1 MNDNLIT
8 EIIDLNKVKANLL
21 ELQKMWEQLIT
32 TLAAKSGKDLK
43 FDNLA
48 QNLKTITTAE
58 TELSKAKQ
66 ASLEVDGKKVKIT
79 AEIIG
84 NYEKYSKEEQ
94 KIIENEIKRK
104 AQVSET
110 NKLLKDKFTNEQDLV
125 KVLQRET
132 KSIADLDKQN
142 KDLQRIQQKLNLT
155 TKEGL
160 DANAK
165 INTQIEK
172 NKETTKE
179 YTNVLDKQKRNIG
192 NYKSATEGATG
203 ATGKLGASFAAAA
216 VGIGIAIAAA
226 RKFTRYIKDIVSTF
240 AEFDQTQ
247 RKLQVI
253 SGATAKEMD
262 NLRNSAKKI
271 GATTE
276 KTAQEVSLLQL
287 NLAKLG
293 FTANEID
300 KTTASIVGLSIA
312 TGEDLAQSAT
322 TVAGILNAFNLD
334 ASESARV
341 ADIMSSSFSKSAL
354 DLNKFKDGMSK
365 FAPVAEQLDWS
376 IEKTTAYLGVL
387 ADANIDAGTASAQL
401 RNVMLI
407 LNQEGISLEEAL
419 EKLSGS
425 TNLLADANEMFGK
438 RAAPVVAVLAENQ
451 KKAKELEQTFLDASG
466 SAEAMANM
474 MADTLYGDIK
484 KAESSIEG
492 LKISIGE
499 SENEGL
505 RGAIQGFTSTVDKIS
520 EEGTIV
526 DIFNAIKEP
535 AKSLRDAFDPLVKL
549 FGKAGIEID
558 ALGIVLKVITF
569 VFNTFGL
576 LLKVIA
582 GYISAVVNTIVG
594 LYEIFND
601 IKKLKF
607 QDVLNVINKAI
618 VSLLSPITNLIGM
631 TDGLKKFFGVQ
642 RDEIKL
648 TAEEYEKLN
657 ILSGN
662 YIQNVKDAA
671 KEQVELNK
679 ITKENAEILDEQNKA
694 LEEANKR
701 YADYLANIKKA
712 NEEAK
717 LSIELGENRIDV
729 RKKEIEAIYSATK
742 AYFELNGYT
751 ADEIRKLKELR
762 AEIDKLNTEI
772 SNAPKLID
780 KLDVENIE
788 SASTATGE
796 ITMNM
801 RDTAPA
807 INDAAAG
814 LSKMDL
820 ITAKLRN
827 AFNDFFG
834 ATEPIEDWRDTFRES
849 ITTVLNESFELY
861 NQIIDLENKK
871 LDQELD
877 NLDRLHDKQMSGL
890 ESAYDRRKKL
900 LEATIDDEEQL
911 AAELARI
918 EEEKADVQGKF
929 QDEKFKKE
937 QEIAKKQAILAK
949 KKAKMEVAAG
959 SASALV
965 EAIKLI
971 GIATT
976 TAAPGDPYS
985 LAARIAAALAA
996 ALTVVGAV
1004 TTGIAKVKAIEIP
1017 QFWAGGEAQE
1027 GQLISVAERGKE
1039 LAVGKSGKSYMF
1051 DKRSVFVAPEKMRI
1065 FSNKETKQIMEKQ
1078 TINNNYEK
1086 SNNVNLTVNID
1097 NERHKKYFKLN

>member
-66 ASLEVDGKKVKIT
+66 AGLEVDGKKVKIT

-165 INTQIEK
+165 INAQIEK

-179 YTNVLDKQKRNIG
+179 YTNVLDKQRRNIG
-192 NYKSATEGATG
+192 NYKSAFEA
-203 ATGKLGASFAAAA
+203 F
-216 VGIGIAIAAA
+216 
-226 RKFTRYIKDIVSTF
+226 
-240 AEFDQTQ
+240 
-247 RKLQVI
+247 
-253 SGATAKEMD
+253 
-262 NLRNSAKKI
+262 
-271 GATTE
+271 E
-276 KTAQEVSLLQL
+276 K
-287 NLAKLG
+287 
-293 FTANEID
+293 
-300 KTTASIVGLSIA
+300 
-312 TGEDLAQSAT
+312 
-322 TVAGILNAFNLD
+322 
-334 ASESARV
+334 
-341 ADIMSSSFSKSAL
+341 
-354 DLNKFKDGMSK
+354 
-365 FAPVAEQLDWS
+365 
-376 IEKTTAYLGVL
+376 
-387 ADANIDAGTASAQL
+387 
-401 RNVMLI
+401 
-407 LNQEGISLEEAL
+407 
-419 EKLSGS
+419 GS
-425 TNLLADANEMFGK
+425 TNLRGALKLVKDE
-438 RAAPVVAVLAENQ
+438 LS
-451 KKAKELEQTFLDASG
+451 ELE
-466 SAEAMANM
+466 
-474 MADTLYGDIK
+474 
-484 KAESSIEG
+484 
-492 LKISIGE
+492 
-499 SENEGL
+499 
-505 RGAIQGFTSTVDKIS
+505 
-520 EEGTIV
+520 
-526 DIFNAIKEP
+526 
-535 AKSLRDAFDPLVKL
+535 VKVA
-549 FGKAGIEID
+549 AG
-558 ALGIVLKVITF
+558 
-569 VFNTFGL
+569 
-576 LLKVIA
+576 
-582 GYISAVVNTIVG
+582 
-594 LYEIFND
+594 
-601 IKKLKF
+601 
-607 QDVLNVINKAI
+607 
-618 VSLLSPITNLIGM
+618 
-631 TDGLKKFFGVQ
+631 
-642 RDEIKL
+642 IKL
-648 TAEEYEKLN
+648 TEEEQRAYERLRNELGQLTDIQGNISAQAK
-657 ILSGN
+657 ILSDDYRQINAALETVAVGASAFGVVQGAMVLLGTEN
-662 YIQNVKDAA
+662 EKVARSLQKLVAVQTMLTSIQKLQNSLNKDGRIMIELQTLAQSKNTAVKKIATGVTKALNTVLKSTNLLIGGGIALLGLAVVEISKYIKKSKELKGIRDDYTASLEVERQTMNNLFEQIKKTNVGTNERRILVDELNRNYKDYLPNLDLEKATLEQLVVAQKESNVELQNKIAIQAQDKAMSDVITKMTELKIKEMEATKKLARAEKNRDDAMKTGGETQLSYIQIYNQAKNELDAITFSLQAQEQQLISIRTYFRDQIVLTQQLTAEQQAALDAA
-671 KEQVELNK
+671 AAAAAA
-679 ITKENAEILDEQNKA
+679 AEAKKKA
-694 LEEANKR
+694 IEAANKR

-772 SNAPKLID
+772 ANSPKLLKKQDIEA
-780 KLDVENIE
+780 VESI
-788 SASTATGE
+788 AKTTGE
-796 ITMNM
+796 ISMNM
-801 RDTAPA
+801 RNIAPA
-807 INDAAAG
+807 VNDAAAG

-834 ATEPIEDWRDTFRES
+834 TEQIEDWRDTFRES
-849 ITTVLNESFELY
+849 ITAVVNESFELY
-861 NQIIDLENKK
+861 NQIIDLQNEK
-871 LDQELD
+871 LNQELD

-890 ESAYDRRKKL
+890 ESAYDKRKKL
-900 LEATIDDEEQL
+900 LEATIDDEAEL

-918 EEEKADVQGKF
+918 EEEKAAAFTQAQDTKF
-929 QDEKFKKE
+929 AKE

-949 KKAKMEVAAG
+949 KKAEMEVAAG

-996 ALTVVGAV
+996 ALTVVTA
-1004 TTGIAKVKAIEIP
+1004 TTAGIAKVKAIEIP
-1017 QFWAGGEAQE
+1017 QFWTGGEAQE
-1027 GQLISVAERGKE
+1027 GQIISVAERGKE
-1039 LAVGKSGKSYMF
+1039 LAVGESGTSYMF

-1086 SNNVNLTVNID
+1086 QSNVNLTVNID
-1097 NERHKKYFKLN
+1097 NERHKKYFKLT